1 VEITVTRK
9 RLEEMLDGLDRSIA
23 VLRGERPAPE
33 DGPSNVP
40 DPSDAGA
47 NLSETERTAAVLHSA
62 QQQRGNVLAAL
73 TRMQDGTA
81 EEFALIH
88 AGETEYARTLHL
100 RVLDAVRALGAAEPD
115 PGYAVS
121 RLAHSLQSATRAER
135 DGRPVDY
142 VVAALI
148 HDIGDGLAPYSH
160 GSYAAAV
167 LRPFV
172 SEELCWIVSHHPL
185 FQMHYYGAQTG
196 DDADARDAYLG
207 HPWYGAT
214 VEFCERYDE
223 NCFDPDYD
231 WLPLA
236 HFAPAVEEVF
246 TREPVFR

>member
-1 VEITVTRK
+1 MPVSAANHSLRSPGA
-9 RLEEMLDGLDRSIA
+9 RGYDGLVS
-23 VLRGERPAPE
+23 
-33 DGPSNVP
+33 S
-40 DPSDAGA
+40 S
-47 NLSETERTAAVLHSA
+47 
-62 QQQRGNVLAAL
+62 LARATF

-81 EEFALIH
+81 EEYALIH
-88 AGETEYARTLHL
+88 AREAAYNGTLHL
-100 RVLDAVRALGAAEPD
+100 RVLDAVRALGTAEPN

-172 SEELCWIVSHHPL
+172 SEELCWIVSHHPV

-196 DDADARDAYLG
+196 DDVNARDAYRG
-207 HPWYGAT
+207 HPLFDAT
-214 VEFCERYDE
+214 VDFCERYDE
-223 NCFDPDYD
+223 NCFDPGFD
-231 WLPLA
+231 WLPLE

-246 TREPVFR
+246 SRTPSFR

>member
-1 VEITVTRK
+1 LGSREAASAY
-9 RLEEMLDGLDRSIA
+9 DGLVTS
-23 VLRGERPAPE
+23 
-33 DGPSNVP
+33 S
-40 DPSDAGA
+40 
-47 NLSETERTAAVLHSA
+47 
-62 QQQRGNVLAAL
+62 LARATF

-81 EEFALIH
+81 EEYALIH
-88 AGETEYARTLHL
+88 AREAAYNRTLHL

-121 RLAHSLQSATRAER
+121 RLAHILQSATRAER

-172 SEELCWIVSHHPL
+172 SEELCWIVSHHPV

-196 DDADARDAYLG
+196 DDANARDAYLG
-207 HPWYGAT
+207 HPWYDAT

-223 NCFDPDYD
+223 NCFDPGYD
-231 WLPLA
+231 WLPLE

-246 TREPVFR
+246 SREPAFR

>member
-1 VEITVTRK
+1 
-9 RLEEMLDGLDRSIA
+9 MSSG
-23 VLRGERPAPE
+23 
-33 DGPSNVP
+33 
-40 DPSDAGA
+40 
-47 NLSETERTAAVLHSA
+47 TARATF
-62 QQQRGNVLAAL
+62 
-73 TRMQDGTA
+73 TRMRDGTA
-81 EEFALIH
+81 EEYALIF
-88 AGETEYARTLHL
+88 AREAAYNRTLHL

-115 PGYAVS
+115 PGYPVS

-185 FQMHYYGAQTG
+185 FQMYYYGAQSG
-196 DDADARDAYLG
+196 DDVNARDAYRE
-207 HPWYGAT
+207 HRWFDAT

-223 NCFDPDYD
+223 NCFDAGYD
-231 WLPLA
+231 WLPLE
-236 HFAPAVEEVF
+236 HFGPAVEEVF
-246 TREPVFR
+246 SREPAFR